1 MKKIINKIV
10 DYLIQKNNKKIS
22 KQWDD
27 YCFLQEL
34 CITNGTLDINKY
46 DRLLSMVKRKYK

>member
-1 MKKIINKIV
+1 MKKMINKIINF
-10 DYLIQKNNKKIS
+10 LIQKNNKKIS

-34 CITNGTLDINKY
+34 CITDGTLDINKY
-46 DRLLSMVKRKYK
+46 DRLLSMVKRKYR